1 MLDLTSRRDFLAL
14 ALLFEGSL
22 AGLAAG
28 LGWWF
33 QIDPL
38 AQLNWD
44 VRAAGWG
51 LAAAVPMF
59 CLFLLGDRF
68 PVGPLRVIKQFLHEM
83 LGPSLAACRW
93 YDLLS
98 VALVAGAG
106 EELLFRGVLQPLTGL
121 VWSNILFGLAHSITP
136 LYAVLAGLIGL
147 YLGWVFET
155 SGSLLAPILAHGLY
169 DFFAFLVVARACRS
183 NCP

>member
-1 MLDLTSRRDFLAL
+1 MFDLTNRRDFLVTAVV
-14 ALLFEGSL
+14 FEGSL

-38 AQLNWD
+38 ARFAWD
-44 VRAAGWG
+44 ARAIAWG

-59 CLFLLGDRF
+59 GLFLMGNRF
-68 PVGPLRVIKQFLHEM
+68 PIGPLRAIRQFLHEM

-93 YDLLS
+93 YDLLL

-106 EELLFRGVLQPLTGL
+106 EEILFRGLLQPLTGL
-121 VWSNILFGLAHSITP
+121 AWSNVLFGLAHSITA

-147 YLGWVFET
+147 YLGWLFD
-155 SGSLLAPILAHGLY
+155 SSANLIAPIVAHGVY
-169 DFFAFLVVARACRS
+169 DFLAFLVVARECRT
-183 NCP
+183 NRP